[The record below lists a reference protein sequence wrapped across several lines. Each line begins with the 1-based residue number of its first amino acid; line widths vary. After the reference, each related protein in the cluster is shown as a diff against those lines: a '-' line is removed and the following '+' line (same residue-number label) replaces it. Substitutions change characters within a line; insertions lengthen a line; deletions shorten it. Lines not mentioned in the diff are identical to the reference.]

1 MLLVLG
7 LVVMRCWYVL
17 LQRVALI
24 PLLLPGVLAP
34 LVVAVGATAGGGPD
48 AAADG
53 LSLLMAMWMLGPPLM
68 DF

>member
-1 MLLVLG
+1 MV
-7 LVVMRCWYVL
+7 CWYVL

-24 PLLLPGVLAP
+24 PLLLPVMLTP

-53 LSLLMAMWMLGPPLM
+53 LSLLMAMWMLGLP
-68 DF
+68 